1 MKEISLHHWLS
12 SSQVEPAG
20 AVAAAAVGGVA
31 AEVGA
36 VVAAV
41 PAEALPAADALV
53 GPVGAVAHAV
63 AQADD
68 VHALPVPL
76 GVALQGGI
84 LASRVL
90 RTRLIKTVLLI
101 LERKI
106 YEVRFRFKLML
117 LLLAL

>member
-1 MKEISLHHWLS
+1 MT
-12 SSQVEPAG
+12 
-20 AVAAAAVGGVA
+20 AAAVGGVA

-53 GPVGAVAHAV
+53 GPVGAVADAV

-68 VHALPVPL
+68 VHALSVSL
-76 GVALQGGI
+76 GVALHGGV
-84 LASRVL
+84 LASRVIIRIL
-90 RTRLIKTVLLI
+90 RTVLLI

>member
-1 MKEISLHHWLS
+1 M
-12 SSQVEPAG
+12 PDG
-20 AVAAAAVGGVA
+20 
-31 AEVGA
+31 
-36 VVAAV
+36 AV

-117 LLLAL
+117 LPLAL

>member
-1 MKEISLHHWLS
+1 M
-12 SSQVEPAG
+12 
-20 AVAAAAVGGVA
+20 AAAAVRGVA

-53 GPVGAVAHAV
+53 GPVGAVADAV

-68 VHALPVPL
+68 FDALLVPL
-76 GVALQGGI
+76 GVALHGWI
-84 LASRVL
+84 LASPVTL
-90 RTRLIKTVLLI
+90 RTVLLI

-106 YEVRFRFKLML
+106 YEVRFRFKLLML